1 MFYIYDANNE
11 IFGNPDGYKTRAD
24 AQRIATRYRH
34 KLWCI
39 YIGTRELMFSS
50 SSPIYE
56 IEYIAHHAF
65 S

>member
-11 IFGNPDGYKTRAD
+11 IFGNVNGYKTHSI

-34 KLWCI
+34 KLWGI
-39 YIGTRELMFSS
+39 YDRRELKFSNS
-50 SSPIYE
+50 NLIYK
-56 IEYIAHHAF
+56 IEYIAQRTF